1 MMNNLGG
8 SNYESACSRLRTV
21 MIAAALSCAGSLLTP
36 QDFLSLKLFFT
47 IATIL
52 LFATIVFIIV
62 RECRCPH
69 CGKIIFMGALSVTH
83 CPRCKRSLT
92 TGKKYKKSKK

>member
-1 MMNNLGG
+1 MRDLGAN
-8 SNYESACSRLRTV
+8 NYEAARSRLRTV

-36 QDFLSLKLFFT
+36 QSYLPLKLFFT

-52 LFATIVFIIV
+52 IFASMVFIIV

-69 CGKIIFMGALSVTH
+69 CGKIIFLGALSATH
-83 CPRCKRSLT
+83 CPRCRRSLT
-92 TGKKYKKSKK
+92 TGKKQKKSRK